1 MINLYKCYLKRPETI
16 GPFGPFGFAWKCWG
30 YPQKTSWFLLV
41 KIVDPAPQLRIL
53 FLSSS
58 QASVETGIQ
67 LPVFQAAKF
76 A

>member
-1 MINLYKCYLKRPETI
+1 MLSKAARNYWSLWALWVCLEML
-16 GPFGPFGFAWKCWG
+16 GV